1 MAGAGTSRERE
12 CLTGGPVVILVR
24 PQMGE
29 NIGAA
34 ARAMANFG
42 LSRLRLVAPRDGWP
56 NERASAM
63 AAGADWVLEGAEVFA
78 TLEEALQGVRF
89 ALATSAR
96 PHGQIKPVY
105 TPRQALPLLLAH
117 ANDQGEA
124 CVALLFGAER
134 SGLSNDEVAL
144 ADGLLTVPVNPAFAS
159 LNLAQSV
166 GLLSYLWFEATRGDD
181 LPYALPEVPSLAD
194 KQELMTL
201 TTWFLDELERAQFF
215 RPAAKMPRMKRNM
228 RNLLHRLELN
238 AQDVK
243 TLFGALRALVRGG
256 LDPQSVQLSVNPETQ
271 SPAPASC
278 PSKTR

>member
-1 MAGAGTSRERE
+1 
-12 CLTGGPVVILVR
+12 
-24 PQMGE
+24 MGE

-63 AAGADWVLEGAEVFA
+63 AAGADWVLDAVTVYV
-78 TLEEALQGVRF
+78 TLEEALHGVHY
-89 ALATSAR
+89 AVATSAR
-96 PHGQIKPVY
+96 PHGQIKPVV
-105 TPRQALPLLLAH
+105 TPRQAVPALLAH
-117 ANDQGEA
+117 ARSHGDAG
-124 CVALLFGAER
+124 VALLFGAER

-144 ADGLLTVPVNPAFAS
+144 ADAVLTVPVNPAFAS

-166 GLLSYLWFEATRGDD
+166 GLLSYLWFEATYGDA
-181 LPYALPEVPSLAD
+181 LPYALPDVPPLAD

-201 TTWFLDELERAQFF
+201 ITWFLDELERVQFF

-228 RNLLHRLELN
+228 RNILNRLALN

-243 TLFGALRALVRGG
+243 TLFGALRALTRGR
-256 LDPQSVQLSVNPETQ
+256 DTEPPAQVSVNPDD
-271 SPAPASC
+271 
-278 PSKTR
+278 R